1 MFHQEFDDLRTVRFI
16 VVQSE
21 VLVVGVENIL
31 NVRSQL
37 IWQLSDSLSQN
48 GSLEFAVALFLED
61 LRFCQSR
68 ESLLPHPSCSVPCD
82 DQ

>member
-1 MFHQEFDDLRTVRFI
+1 VSFQKWLQMFHQEFDDLRTVRFI

-61 LRFCQSR
+61 L
-68 ESLLPHPSCSVPCD
+68 LLPEP
-82 DQ
+82 